1 MTTEERVLVE
11 DILTE
16 YKSYVDYI
24 KGLREQGGGI
34 LNFFNYPECDR
45 REAKIDGI
53 RQSLSSILKCRI
65 HEWLPMGQMEMP
77 MLIDL

>member
-16 YKSYVDYI
+16 YKSLVDYI
-24 KGLREQGGGI
+24 KPSVLGGGQQWI
-34 LNFFNYPECDR
+34 NEPEIQR

-65 HEWLPMGQMEMP
+65 HE
-77 MLIDL
+77 